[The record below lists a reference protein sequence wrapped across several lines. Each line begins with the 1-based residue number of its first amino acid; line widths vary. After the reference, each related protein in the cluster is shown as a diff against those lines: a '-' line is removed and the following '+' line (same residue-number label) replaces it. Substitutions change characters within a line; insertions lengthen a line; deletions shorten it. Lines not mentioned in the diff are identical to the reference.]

1 MHFIQMEDSDHL
13 NEGLDEERGDYGE
26 DHTGHQLEEEAVE
39 PDVEGL
45 QGGVLNLDFK
55 QFK

>member
-45 QGGVLNLDFK
+45 EGGVLNLELK
-55 QFK
+55 N